1 MKVTVAVEL
10 DINEVAY
17 AKLYAIEP
25 DRIPEQIQEDW
36 QGRMRSHYDGLWL
49 LNT

>member
-10 DINEVAY
+10 DINEDAY

-25 DRIPEQIQEDW
+25 ERIPEQIQKDW
-36 QGRMRSHYDGLWL
+36 QERMRSHYDGLWI